1 MQKRRLRK
9 NNIATI
15 SEDLPREEVS
25 FPGRS
30 NKAAHQVTA
39 AQLGRKFSLASSR
52 SLPQTSLAG
61 CYKLVNSEGYE
72 DFLRAVGCGP
82 LSLNMVMR
90 SASFIEI
97 GRVSVNKES
106 NVLIMKWLSIIQ
118 TLDEHWKISCETA
131 IKARSV
137 SGYSTCNRKMI
148 LNKFFEGE
156 PKVNGNG

>member
-1 MQKRRLRK
+1 MQKRRSRK

-15 SEDLPREEVS
+15 SEDLPKEEVS

-30 NKAAHQVTA
+30 NKVAVK
-39 AQLGRKFSLASSR
+39 LGRKFSLASSR
-52 SLPQTSLAG
+52 SLPQTSLPG
-61 CYKLVNSEGYE
+61 CYKLVTSEGYE

-97 GRVSVNKES
+97 GRVRVVIES
-106 NVLIMKWLSIIQ
+106 DVLIIKCLSIIK

-156 PKVNGNG
+156 PKVDGNG

>member
-1 MQKRRLRK
+1 MQKRRSRK

-15 SEDLPREEVS
+15 SEDLPKEEVS

-30 NKAAHQVTA
+30 NKVAVK
-39 AQLGRKFSLASSR
+39 LGRKFSLASSR
-52 SLPQTSLAG
+52 SLPQTSLPG
-61 CYKLVNSEGYE
+61 CYKLVTSEGYE

-97 GRVSVNKES
+97 GRVSMIIES
-106 NVLIMKWLSIIQ
+106 DVLIMKCLSIIK

-156 PKVNGNG
+156 PKVDGNG

>member
-1 MQKRRLRK
+1 MRK
-9 NNIATI
+9 NNI
-15 SEDLPREEVS
+15 REEVL
-25 FPGRS
+25 FLGRS
-30 NKAAHQVTA
+30 NKAVHQVTA

-156 PKVNGNG
+156 PKVNGNVRIFQQFELV